1 MLPILG
7 TNFVTPIRAV
17 SSYCEQDTGTIRCVV
32 AYTINN
38 GSLSTLLHQ
47 LVPSH
52 LRASRQEDLTPRS
65 EYEMFSL

>member
-1 MLPILG
+1 MAQPRRLPILS
-7 TNFVTPIRAV
+7 TFVK
-17 SSYCEQDTGTIRCVV
+17 QDTGTVRCVV

-52 LRASRQEDLTPRS
+52 LRASRQEDLTPRP
-65 EYEMFSL
+65 EYELFSL